1 MTKEML
7 LEDHYID
14 DYVDDH
20 VDREI
25 ESCFS
30 ASSPNNFFVFAGAG
44 SGKTRSLI
52 NTLNFLD
59 KEQGEKLL
67 MKGKQIAV
75 ITYTNAACDE
85 ISRRLQYKS
94 IFSVSTIHSFL
105 WELIKNYQVDIKTW
119 IMESVQKEIEELKQK
134 QTKTSR
140 GKAGEKEQRL

>member
-1 MTKEML
+1 MMTKEML

-44 SGKTRSLI
+44 SGKTRSLM

-94 IFSVSTIHSFL
+94 IFFSIYNTQLFVGVNK
-105 WELIKNYQVDIKTW
+105 ELSSGYKNVDYGICSKRNRRT
-119 IMESVQKEIEELKQK
+119 E
-134 QTKTSR
+134 TK
-140 GKAGEKEQRL
+140 AD

>member
-67 MKGKQIAV
+67 MKGKQILLP
-75 ITYTNAACDE
+75 TQKMKKWLE
-85 ISRRLQYKS
+85 IQHWRTVGSWKMKF
-94 IFSVSTIHSFL
+94 I
-105 WELIKNYQVDIKTW
+105 
-119 IMESVQKEIEELKQK
+119 
-134 QTKTSR
+134 
-140 GKAGEKEQRL
+140 